1 MTPKTCRIPAVHKRL
16 EAAHRAW
23 HAAKEDYNDPDN
35 FTYGLNSAIQELRN
49 VTFALQS
56 ALRGKIDGFD
66 DWYKPWME
74 ALKGDPVCKWASDA
88 RTTITKIG
96 DLDSLSTLTVWHLF
110 TYDDVTAFRDLKLN
124 KHNRNKYSL
133 EPILSNSE
141 ISAMD
146 SGSSYAMPQVQAYGV
161 ERRWVVDELPEWD
174 LLDALSHCYTFLAK
188 LILDCEQKLIL
199 PSHGLSLQDYPEE
212 LLSETHSPDCMRPK
226 ETDRLDV
233 VSPRTGHTSTAHTKR
248 IEVDPDMGPEL
259 EKRYGPLKPLTKKA
273 TSPLDLVDQLL
284 AHAKRVLVADGS
296 HMRFYQLF
304 RGGSPVHGEVVELR
318 DRTDK
323 YLHSL
328 RLAELATTY
337 HADGFLEIAEGWVG
351 SVAEAENY
359 PEVEIEHQPNRKE
372 SLSVTAFTQ
381 TEGPLT
387 KWVTFRRTAFGIVFS
402 EEQTDHVAWNYLK
415 PLAQAWGY
423 RIDDPSKIHK

>member
-1 MTPKTCRIPAVHKRL
+1 MAPSGCRIPAVHKRL

-23 HAAKEDYNDPDN
+23 HSAKNDYNDPDN

-56 ALRGKIDGFD
+56 ALRGKIAGFD
-66 DWYKPWME
+66 EWYKPWME
-74 ALKGDPVCKWASDA
+74 ALKADPVCKWASDA

-96 DLDSLSTLTVWHLF
+96 DLDSSSTLTVWHLF

-124 KHNRNKYSL
+124 RQARSGYSRKS
-133 EPILSNSE
+133 ILSNSE
-141 ISAMD
+141 IAAMEAQ
-146 SGSSYAMPQVQAYGV
+146 SSHTGPQVQAFGV
-161 ERRWVVDELPEWD
+161 ERRWVVEELPEWD

-188 LILDCEQKLIL
+188 LIIDCEQNLVRT
-199 PSHGLSLQDYPEE
+199 SHGLPPYNYPEAFI
-212 LLSETHSPDCMRPK
+212 SETHSPECMRAK

-233 VSPRTGHTSTAHTKR
+233 VSPQTGHTSIAHTKR
-248 IEVDPDMGPEL
+248 IEVDPDIGPEL
-259 EKRYGPLKPLTKKA
+259 EERYGPLEPITQNA
-273 TSPLDLVDQLL
+273 SSPLDLVDKLL
-284 AHAKRVLVADGS
+284 QHAKRVLVADGS

-304 RGGSPVHGEVVELR
+304 RGGTIVHGEVVELG

-328 RLAELATTY
+328 RLAELATKY
-337 HADGFLEIAEGWVG
+337 RADGFLEIAEGWVG

-359 PEVEIEHQPNRKE
+359 PAVEIEQQPNRKE

-381 TEGPLT
+381 KEGPLT
-387 KWVTFRRTAFGIVFS
+387 KWVLFRRTAFGIVFS
-402 EEQTDHVAWNYLK
+402 EEQTDYVEWNFLK

-423 RIDDPSKIHK
+423 QTEDQSSLEE

>member
-1 MTPKTCRIPAVHKRL
+1 MAPTTCRIPAVHKRL

-23 HAAKEDYNDPDN
+23 HSAKKDYNDPDN

-56 ALRGKIDGFD
+56 ALRGKVEGFD
-66 DWYKPWME
+66 QWYKPWME
-74 ALKGDPVCKWASDA
+74 ALKADPVCKWASDA

-124 KHNRNKYSL
+124 RKARTAHIRKS
-133 EPILSNSE
+133 ILNNSE
-141 ISAMD
+141 IAAMETQ
-146 SGSSYAMPQVQAYGV
+146 SGHTMPQAQAFGI
-161 ERRWVVDELPEWD
+161 ERRWIVEELPEWE

-188 LILDCEQKLIL
+188 LVIDCELDLIRTSRDLL
-199 PSHGLSLQDYPEE
+199 PYEYPET
-212 LLSETHSPDCMRPK
+212 LISEIHSPECMRAK

-233 VSPRTGHTSTAHTKR
+233 ISPQTGHASIAQTKR
-248 IEVDPDMGPEL
+248 IEADPNIGPEL
-259 EKRYGPLKPLTKKA
+259 EKRYGPLKPITRNVS
-273 TSPLDLVDQLL
+273 SPLDLVDELL
-284 AHAKRVLVADGS
+284 QHAKRVLVADGS

-304 RGGSPVHGEVVELR
+304 RGGSAVYGEVVELGN
-318 DRTDK
+318 RTDK

-328 RLAELATTY
+328 RLAEMAAKY
-337 HADGFLEIAEGWVG
+337 RADGFLEIAEGWVG
-351 SVAEAENY
+351 SVAEAESH
-359 PEVEIEHQPNRKE
+359 PAVEISEQPNREE
-372 SLSVTAFTQ
+372 SLSVTAFTR

-387 KWVTFRRTAFGIVFS
+387 KWVIFRRTAFGIAFY
-402 EEQTDHVAWNYLK
+402 EEQTDFVAWNFLK

-423 RIDDPSKIHK
+423 PTGGRPPLKE